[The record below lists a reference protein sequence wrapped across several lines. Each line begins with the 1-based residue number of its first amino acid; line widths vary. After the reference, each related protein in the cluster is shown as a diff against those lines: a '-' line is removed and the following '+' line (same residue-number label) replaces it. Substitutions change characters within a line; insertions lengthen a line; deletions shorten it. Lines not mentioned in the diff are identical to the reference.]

1 MRRHYPFPCPIA
13 LALLAAC
20 SGDLGP
26 APADPSDGSR
36 LAAQFEDLADQLGDS
51 GTSAT
56 GDALRHAAQIVR
68 LVGHATPVTLTIDGV
83 SHNWLAVAEQ
93 MDYPIIQCVWPAPGG
108 PEEGD
113 SIPPDGGGG
122 AGGGS
127 EPPGCTE
134 SGTQSMRSIVAWEP
148 EHMSEVVRMTAEPG
162 SSEVK
167 PGVPDVMA
175 GLPTPSAPSAS
186 GDTAVTG
193 GGSYGFMG
201 EYFQESGGIFW
212 TVEGTQSN
220 SRESGSGSCTEPHTT
235 FDWAEFDCATARF
248 GFEVTMRVETVRYEP
263 LMGQPDDDGSE
274 GTPETH
280 EISLPA
286 TAVDGAVL
294 TVVGWTVPT
303 PEPGPGPEPGP
314 DPVPPVDSAS
324 GAAPPT

>member
-1 MRRHYPFPCPIA
+1 MRRHHPFPCPIA

-26 APADPSDGSR
+26 GPADPSDGSR

-68 LVGHATPVTLTIDGV
+68 LVGHATPVTLTIDGG
-83 SHNWLAVAEQ
+83 SRSWLAVAEQ
-93 MDYPIIQCVWPAPGG
+93 LDYPVVQCVWPAPGG
-108 PEEGD
+108 PQEGD
-113 SIPPDGGGG
+113 SIPPDGGG
-122 AGGGS
+122 AGGGTGAGS

-134 SGTQSMRSIVAWEP
+134 TGTQSMRSIVAWEP

-175 GLPTPSAPSAS
+175 GLPAPSAS
-186 GDTAVTG
+186 GDTAVTS

-201 EYFQESGGIFW
+201 EYFKESGGIFW
-212 TVEGTQSN
+212 TVEGTQAN
-220 SRESGSGSCTEPHTT
+220 SRESGSGSCTEAHTT
-235 FDWAEFDCATARF
+235 FDWAEFDCTTARF
-248 GFEVTMRVETVRYEP
+248 GLEVTMRVETVRYQP
-263 LMGQPDDDGSE
+263 LMGQPGSEGTE

-280 EISLPA
+280 AIVLPA
-286 TAVDGAVL
+286 TTVDGAVL

-314 DPVPPVDSAS
+314 EPVPPVDSTS
-324 GAAPPT
+324 GAVLPE